1 MLEVLTATE
10 LELVFMLA
18 KGQNYKGVADWLG
31 IDYKE
36 YVRLKR
42 AIFKKLNVTRMT
54 ELILIVW
61 EEDLIENI

>member
-10 LELVFMLA
+10 LEFVFMLA

-42 AIFKKLNVTRMT
+42 AIFKKLNVSRMT

-61 EEDLIENI
+61 KEDLIENI